1 MLDSITA
8 SPFTLVGVAAVY
20 LAAMA
25 TLRHGVGKIVPEPG
39 NDRYASIDGLRGLLA
54 ILVLSHH
61 SLYWYAKLTTGSWQM
76 PSILYEN
83 LGKSSVCL
91 FFMVSSFLFFSKI
104 ISTPDTQFDWSRF
117 AISRVLRLTPLYFC
131 AIAILVLEVAITS
144 HWHSNTS
151 IHAWITSILS
161 WLGFT
166 VFGQPDINQVPSTS
180 LIIAGVTWSLV
191 YEWIFYAALP
201 LIALLSTRRV
211 PLSALLI
218 STAASLILYRIVHP
232 NPLILM
238 AFLGGIVAAVIVRW
252 GKINGLL
259 KSPWLAPIAVFLL
272 YRSFT
277 LHYNPWN
284 LETLILLTIV
294 FTVIAAGNSIFG
306 LLQIPVSR
314 KLGEISYGIYLFHGL
329 ILYATLQLTPIG
341 RSAAIQT
348 PSIYLVTILAVTVF
362 TVFLSSIG
370 FRLIEAPA
378 MALVTPLA
386 TQWRQRWAQIRQS

>member
-1 MLDSITA
+1 
-8 SPFTLVGVAAVY
+8 
-20 LAAMA
+20 
-25 TLRHGVGKIVPEPG
+25 
-39 NDRYASIDGLRGLLA
+39 
-54 ILVLSHH
+54 
-61 SLYWYAKLTTGSWQM
+61 
-76 PSILYEN
+76 
-83 LGKSSVCL
+83 
-91 FFMVSSFLFFSKI
+91 
-104 ISTPDTQFDWSRF
+104 
-117 AISRVLRLTPLYFC
+117 
-131 AIAILVLEVAITS
+131 
-144 HWHSNTS
+144 
-151 IHAWITSILS
+151 
-161 WLGFT
+161 
-166 VFGQPDINQVPSTS
+166 
-180 LIIAGVTWSLV
+180 
-191 YEWIFYAALP
+191 
-201 LIALLSTRRV
+201 
-211 PLSALLI
+211 
-218 STAASLILYRIVHP
+218 
-232 NPLILM
+232 
-238 AFLGGIVAAVIVRW
+238 
-252 GKINGLL
+252 
-259 KSPWLAPIAVFLL
+259 
-272 YRSFT
+272 